1 MNNMTRKMVGLLM
14 ALLALVVGAQAQTT
28 GKLIQVNVGEST
40 ILKVEGVIKLAVADP
55 GIADV
60 APLTEKEVSIIG
72 KKVGATTL
80 TIVPGEGKE
89 SETYRVEVGN
99 DTVIGTIR
107 RAIAPASINVR
118 MIGDTLLLEG
128 EVADELESQRAEMVA
143 KAFKP
148 QVVNMLE
155 VKNPRQIKI
164 RVRVAEV
171 NSEAT
176 RKIGFRWLDEREGKI
191 GYGFNLAPLDKL
203 FTSATTHG
211 FLGGAPTVD
220 VALQLLQEKGW
231 ARLLS
236 EPTLITRSGTEASFL
251 AGSEVPIPI
260 ISAVGGT
267 STPSVEYKKVG
278 VMMKIKPVADSK
290 NRINTTIHA
299 EVSQPVASSFGT
311 DFAPLINT
319 RTADTT
325 LQVVDG
331 QTIVIGGL
339 FDNNIDTDTMR
350 KFPWL
355 ADIPVIGALFR
366 NKDRHHTQKE
376 LVFFMTPS
384 VVKDVAVEVDGA
396 ARTPALKDWN
406 NEKANQ
412 GVLQLEDPKKDW
424 GLHHPNGWGLPDP
437 PPTPPPAPAEPVKE
451 PNKNFTP
458 ARPSAP

>member
-1 MNNMTRKMVGLLM
+1 MNNMTRKMMGLLM

-60 APLTEKEVSIIG
+60 APLTEKEVSVIG

-80 TIVPGEGKE
+80 SIVPGEGKDTE
-89 SETYRVEVGN
+89 VYRVEVGN

-118 MIGDTLLLEG
+118 MIGDTLILEG
-128 EVADELESQRAEMVA
+128 EVLDEIESQRAEMVA

-171 NSEAT
+171 NTEAT
-176 RKIGFRWLDEREGKI
+176 RKIGFRWLDANEGKI
-191 GYGFNLAPLDKL
+191 GYKFDLAPLDKL
-203 FTSATTHG
+203 FTSASTHG
-211 FLGGAPTVD
+211 FSGTPTVD
-220 VALQLLQEKGW
+220 VALQLLEEKGW

-260 ISAVGGT
+260 ISTVGGA

-278 VMMKIKPVADSK
+278 VLMRIKPVADSK

-311 DFAPLINT
+311 ANAPLIST

-325 LQVVDG
+325 LQVADG

-339 FDNNIDTDTMR
+339 FDNNIDTDTLR

-366 NKDRHHTQKE
+366 NKDRHQTQKE

-384 VVKDVAVEVDGA
+384 VVKDVAGEVDGVV
-396 ARTPALKDWN
+396 RTPQLRDWSG
-406 NEKANQ
+406 EKANK

-437 PPTPPPAPAEPVKE
+437 PPTPPAAPAEPVKE